1 MVLHFSYKQTQEQA
15 LNDIRNIL
23 EQEGY
28 IIKEYAPEDGFLF
41 TDYKEFNWGTGRRL
55 LALSVHINDKVTVTG
70 MGKLDI
76 PVTDIG
82 DPNEVL
88 NIKSVDR
95 LSYKIQ
101 KKTFLTLVET
111 FQKIDLVRINHW
123 P

>member
-1 MVLHFSYKQTQEQA
+1 MHFSYKQTQEQA

-23 EQEGY
+23 EKEGY

-111 FQKIDLVRINHW
+111 FQNINLVRINHW

>member
-55 LALSVHINDKVTVTG
+55 LALSIHINDKVTVTG